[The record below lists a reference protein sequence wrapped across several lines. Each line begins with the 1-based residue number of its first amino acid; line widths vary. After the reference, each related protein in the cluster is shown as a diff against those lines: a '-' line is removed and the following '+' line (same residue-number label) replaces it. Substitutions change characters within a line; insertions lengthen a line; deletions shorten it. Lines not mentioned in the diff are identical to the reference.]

1 MNGHQVPRVLRL
13 VPLVGSTVLGVDR
26 SAGSLGVGLF
36 GTDEGLLVGV
46 PGWVETG
53 GAVLVVG
60 LEEAP

>member
-1 MNGHQVPRVLRL
+1 MNGNQVPRVLRL
-13 VPLVGSTVLGVDR
+13 VPIAGSTVLGVDR

-36 GTDEGLLVGV
+36 GLGDDLLVGI
-46 PGWVETG
+46 PGWVEEG